1 MEQIQTSDI
10 DGYPLEKGIVV
21 RYLNTG
27 TLGEI
32 VDIKEDDEGTWA
44 LMNTTDLYYRV
55 DTLKV
60 SDEKVRIRGEKEYS
74 SSDVKD
80 YMRSQDEE
88 TSSGNLENVY
98 QSTGGV

>member
-1 MEQIQTSDI
+1 MEPIETSDI
-10 DGYPLEKGIVV
+10 DGHPLEIGMVV

-32 VDIKEDDEGTWA
+32 IDIKEDDEGTWG
-44 LMNTTDLYYRV
+44 LLDTTDLYYRV

-60 SDEKVRIRGEKEYS
+60 SGEKVGKRGEKEYS
-74 SSDVKD
+74 ASDVKD
-80 YMRSQDEE
+80 YLLSQDEE

-98 QSTGGV
+98 QSTGGG